1 MTPPVPL
8 GASDN
13 RQESPLGI
21 ARKWVFPIIRIVV
34 FAAIAVAL
42 VKLAFLPD
50 LGVVTD
56 TDQPTGE
63 IVEPQV
69 PVAIGTIL
77 NDVTVTGTV
86 AQVAPLPMLANLT
99 GVVLEVFVANGQFVN
114 YTNPILTIRS
124 ETPNPDGTIS
134 YQTAVVNAPA
144 NGTITGLSAIVG
156 QAFSV
161 GDPVGKLQQPIFAVS
176 GTIAPEQQYRLLN
189 QPTEAEVTITGG
201 PAPFV
206 CTGLTISTPADPTT
220 GEAGTG
226 GPTVRCTVP
235 DGVRVFAGLAAQMVI
250 AGGIA
255 ENVLIVP
262 ITAVEGTSESGN
274 VYFVL
279 PDGSTEPRPV
289 VLGLND
295 GVNVEVKEGLVEGDL
310 ILQFIPGAVAP
321 PALPAPGECIDDGK
335 GNVIC
340 G

>member
-1 MTPPVPL
+1 M
-8 GASDN
+8 
-13 RQESPLGI
+13 GI

-50 LGVVTD
+50 LGAAPD

-69 PVAIGTIL
+69 PVTLGTIL

-86 AQVAPLPMLANLT
+86 SQVTPLPILANLT
-99 GVVLEVFVANGQFVN
+99 GVVREVLVTNGQFVG
-114 YTNPILTIRS
+114 YTTPILTIRS

-134 YQTAVVNAPA
+134 YSTSTVTAPA
-144 NGTITGLSAIVG
+144 DGTVTGFSAIVG
-156 QAFSV
+156 QAFAV
-161 GDPVGKLQQPIFAVS
+161 GDSVGKLQQPIFAVS

-206 CTGLTISTPADPTT
+206 CTGLTISTPTDPTT
-220 GEAGTG
+220 GEQGTS

-235 DGVRVFAGLAAQMVI
+235 SEVRVFPGLGAQMVI

-279 PDGSTEPRPV
+279 ADGTTEPRPV

-295 GVNVEVKEGLVEGDL
+295 GTNVEVKEGLAEGDL

-321 PALPAPGECIDDGK
+321 PPGFPAPGECVDDGK